1 VEDKMAGTLHKIVPK
16 NASGDFAFGNWEW
29 KERVEKL
36 IKIDVVALLQPGEA
50 QLLFG
55 ATY

>member
-1 VEDKMAGTLHKIVPK
+1 MQVGILLLET
-16 NASGDFAFGNWEW
+16 GNG
-29 KERVEKL
+29 RVEKL